1 MRDVT
6 FLIIISLLSLFPA
19 KLQTD
24 KPFVN
29 VIEIDG
35 AIGPTTYSYISRGI
49 KLSEEEQAQC
59 LIIELDTPGGLLE
72 STKDI
77 VKAFLSSKVPIVVYV
92 APQGATAGSAGT
104 FITLAAHIA
113 AMAPATNIGAAHP
126 VQIGGTQQVDSV
138 MKEKLVN
145 YSESYIESIANKRH
159 RNVKW
164 AKSAVRESAS
174 ITAEEALKINVIDLI
189 ADDIPDLLQKIDGYK
204 VDGEILQ
211 TRNAEIVSV
220 NMTQSERLLGFLFRP
235 EVMFILMIV
244 AIYGILGEI
253 SNPGAIFP
261 GVTGAIALILLLYT
275 VAAMPINIAG
285 FALIGLAIILF
296 ILEAFT
302 PTFGLLTAGGA
313 ISFIIGSFMLFEDLP
328 SMFRISWTFLIPAT
342 IVTVLF
348 FVFIVSAGI
357 RSQFMKVKSG
367 KESMMDEEALALT
380 KVDEQGGR
388 VFIEGENWQA
398 FSDEKIKKGETCI
411 VKEIK
416 GLKLKV
422 EPIKKTESENE

>member
-6 FLIIISLLSLFPA
+6 FFIFISLIGFLPLRA
-19 KLQTD
+19 QTNQ
-24 KPFVN
+24 PTVN

-49 KLSEEEQAQC
+49 RLSEEDRAQC
-59 LIIELDTPGGLLE
+59 LVIEMDTPGGLLE

-77 VKAFLSSKVPIVVYV
+77 VKAILASKVPVVVYV

-126 VQIGGTQQVDSV
+126 VQMGGGQVDSV
-138 MKEKLVN
+138 MQEKLLN
-145 YSESYIESIANKRH
+145 YSESYIESIANKRN
-159 RNVKW
+159 RNVEW
-164 AKSAVRESAS
+164 AKSSVRESSS
-174 ITAEEALKINVIDLI
+174 ITADEALRLNVIDVI
-189 ADDIPDLLQKIDGYK
+189 ANDIPDLLKKINGKK
-204 VDGEILQ
+204 VNGFVLNTQ
-211 TRNAEIVSV
+211 NAKIVPIKQ
-220 NMTQSERLLGFLFRP
+220 TQSEQLLQFLFRP

-261 GVTGAIALILLLYT
+261 GVTGAIALILLLYA
-275 VAAMPINIAG
+275 VAAMPVNIAG
-285 FALIGLAIILF
+285 FALITLAIVLF
-296 ILEAFT
+296 VLEAFT

-313 ISFIIGSFMLFEDLP
+313 VAFILGSFMLFEDLP
-328 SMFRISWTFLIPAT
+328 RMFQLSWTFLIPAT
-342 IVTVLF
+342 VLTVLF
-348 FVFIVSAGI
+348 FVFVVSAGI
-357 RSQFMKVKSG
+357 RSQFMKIKSG
-367 KESMMDEEALALT
+367 KESMIGEEATALT
-380 KVDEQGGR
+380 DVDQHGGR

-398 FSDEKIKKGETCI
+398 TSFKLIKVGEKCRVI
-411 VKEIK
+411 EIS

-422 EPIKKTESENE
+422 EPTNKTEENL